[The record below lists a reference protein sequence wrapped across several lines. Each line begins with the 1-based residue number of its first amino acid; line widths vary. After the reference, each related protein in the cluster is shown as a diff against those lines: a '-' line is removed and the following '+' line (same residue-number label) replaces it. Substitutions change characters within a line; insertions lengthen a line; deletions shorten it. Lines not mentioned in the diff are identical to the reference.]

1 MSDES
6 KREASAEEKVIF
18 DVGGKMY
25 AVSRSLIEEHSDTML
40 ARIVSKTWQEDPN
53 SVVFID
59 RDGETFRF
67 VLGKHIISRCKSH
80 DIINSNDSYFLF
92 SLYIRL
98 LEVWKCG
105 SSPQYANG
113 KLHA

>member
-6 KREASAEEKVIF
+6 KREASVEEKVIF

-25 AVSRSLIEEHSDTML
+25 NVSRSLIEEHSDTML

-59 RDGETFRF
+59 RDGDTFRF
-67 VLGKHIISRCKSH
+67 VLGEHISRDVSRTTLCQLT
-80 DIINSNDSYFLF
+80 NDSYL
-92 SLYIRL
+92 SLLSFY
-98 LEVWKCG
+98 
-105 SSPQYANG
+105 
-113 KLHA
+113 